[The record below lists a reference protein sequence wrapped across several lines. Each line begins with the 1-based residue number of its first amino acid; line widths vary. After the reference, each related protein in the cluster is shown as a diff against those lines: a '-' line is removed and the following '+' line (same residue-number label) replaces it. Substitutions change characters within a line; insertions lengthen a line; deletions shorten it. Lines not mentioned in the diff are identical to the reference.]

1 MPTINYTPLYADHLL
16 KLPDYKIL
24 YNDYYVDTILGIG
37 PSIQTS
43 RLYSCQLSRPRT
55 MYILPY
61 ISTLQGL
68 VGGVGTLTNQPYT
81 SPFSSAP
88 NTVTPCRLTNLNI
101 QIGGQNIFIEPQQ
114 YTYQHYIN
122 NLLPELANMNGN
134 SLKSK
139 FFSGQIT
146 KSMWEKCY
154 GVYTINLEKV
164 TDEIQD
170 NLMKSFQIQFKN
182 DNLITYDFIIMISY
196 QMELAVNRPSG
207 TLTAPG
213 Q

>member
-1 MPTINYTPLYADHLL
+1 
-16 KLPDYKIL
+16 
-24 YNDYYVDTILGIG
+24 
-37 PSIQTS
+37 
-43 RLYSCQLSRPRT
+43 

-61 ISTLQGL
+61 VSTLQAVTG
-68 VGGVGTLTNQPYT
+68 GTLYNPPYV
-81 SPFSSAP
+81 SPLSSAP

-101 QIGGQNIFIEPQQ
+101 QIGGQNLFIEPQN

-122 NLLPELANMNGN
+122 NLLPELANINGN
-134 SLKSK
+134 SYKSK

-146 KSMWEKCY
+146 KSMWEKTY

-170 NLMKSFQIQFKN
+170 NLMKSFQISFKN
-182 DNLITYDFIIMISY
+182 DNQITYDFIIIITY

-207 TLTAPG
+207 LLTAPG